1 MVAVIVI
8 EVHTAATLMTNAADH
23 VRTGEA
29 AHELQATRLTA
40 ASACWIVLA
49 KHTFSESGFT
59 LAEVL
64 VASALLAISLVA
76 LAELFAVAAQSN
88 ATARAGTFTT
98 ILATQ
103 KIEQLRGLMW
113 GFDSL
118 GLPISDTTT
127 DTAVSPEAPAG
138 GTGLAPS
145 PSNALRDNT
154 NGYVDYLDVNG
165 VQLGGGTVAPAGT
178 AYIRRWTIEPLPA
191 DPNNTLVIQV
201 LVTRRRNRGV
211 ADLGSVARMPEEA
224 RLVTVKTRKP
234 Q

>member
-1 MVAVIVI
+1 LQDALSRRVSFI
-8 EVHTAATLMTNAADH
+8 
-23 VRTGEA
+23 RTGFS
-29 AHELQATRLTA
+29 R
-40 ASACWIVLA
+40 
-49 KHTFSESGFT
+49 SESGFSLVET
-59 LAEVL
+59 L
-64 VASALLAISLVA
+64 VASAMLAVSLVA
-76 LAELFAVAAQSN
+76 LAELFAVAAKSN

-103 KIEQLRGLMW
+103 KIEQLRGLTW

-118 GLPISDTTT
+118 GLPVSDTTT
-127 DTAVSPEAPAG
+127 DTAVSPEAPSG

-145 PSNALRDNT
+145 PSNALQGNT

-191 DPNNTLVIQV
+191 NPTNTLIIQV
-201 LVTRRRNRGV
+201 LVTRRRNRGA
-211 ADLGSVARMPEEA
+211 ADAGSVARMPDEA
-224 RLVTVKTRKP
+224 RLVTVRTRKP